1 MVVEFPA
8 RTPGGSSARANPAP
22 WPRHRPYRRG
32 RESALE
38 PSPAG
43 CRMARRTIAG
53 ASRIAAQ
60 SAPPGHSSPRR
71 CKRRRGPQ
79 FGRKTN
85 SMYMYVSLGEM
96 RDQVRYHLEP
106 RVVKFINV
114 IMILL
119 FESPIII
126 VLGEQEASFELAG
139 EFKIAPTGRGFLF
152 AVLAV

>member
-1 MVVEFPA
+1 
-8 RTPGGSSARANPAP
+8 
-22 WPRHRPYRRG
+22 
-32 RESALE
+32 
-38 PSPAG
+38 
-43 CRMARRTIAG
+43 
-53 ASRIAAQ
+53 
-60 SAPPGHSSPRR
+60 
-71 CKRRRGPQ
+71 
-79 FGRKTN
+79 
-85 SMYMYVSLGEM
+85 MYMYVSLGEM